1 MRCYGGRAILL
12 HVERFPRT
20 AQRTARPYGFILLPS
35 PVTETEHAALLR
47 RLLTETATAVP

>member
-47 RLLTETATAVP
+47 RLLTETATAVS